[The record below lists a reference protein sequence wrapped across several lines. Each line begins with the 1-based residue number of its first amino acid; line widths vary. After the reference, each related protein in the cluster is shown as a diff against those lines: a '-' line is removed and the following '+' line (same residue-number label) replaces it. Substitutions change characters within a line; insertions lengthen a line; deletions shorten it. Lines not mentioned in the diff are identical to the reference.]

1 MSAHAMPEHWTEL
14 NTAKKQGQLCLA
26 EVDSI
31 KSSCAKNCVNDQV
44 GNCSNCYEKVLDRIR
59 QRYMDSQGREWFTG
73 RKAFLHELEGLFEEA
88 KARKRSVR
96 SIEARIESEKE
107 AWYRWVLRTYPDFI
121 TTTVQLANQEE
132 HRLMLDNPGQPRA
145 ELVGK
150 MLEGIG
156 KPADWPLSV
165 EAFAERVAA
174 VQDNAEELK
183 KLYMAEFFHDKSSGL
198 VLDSAQQYLDEYRH
212 SDSLTLEGIMDRV
225 ASDLKATRSSQSLR
239 DKHTRRLGELRRART
254 AFEQHKKLAKG
265 RLSSKNAP
273 SAPSGMLQ
281 NPPACLVCGKTV
293 DYKELLSCSFCQAM
307 AHMGGRKNLTVYCT
321 EECYH
326 IGHNEHVE
334 EEHSCE
340 AGEKCVQLEDKDV
353 EMNDGTCAELV
364 EDTARLQSHSRTPG
378 PSKSFSIDFAVPR
391 PEADDSFA
399 ALHGSHEAFV
409 DRLFQEDADLD
420 MSEPSHSSRA
430 LPTPS
435 ASSTHSIQEFQGT
448 PSFNLASAEA
458 LLTSFRSMLGYFPC
472 ILLPH
477 DATVPRLA
485 ATRPFVLLAI
495 LAAASGSRTLQ
506 GHNLYDDEFRK
517 VLGLKFVAGGERSL
531 ELLQGILIYCAWYPF
546 HLRPK
551 NKQAIQ
557 YLRMAGDLI
566 HDLELDEPLTT
577 QHELRVHVA
586 TDQQLDGIR
595 AHLGYIY
602 IISTFA
608 ATWQGKRGLAVAFT
622 SWTNVC
628 CDILEE
634 NAQDDGDLVL
644 STLYHLSSIL
654 YEASEATQKC
664 KDQSEQHSRLILSGL
679 GLQFREL
686 QARLPPAAADS
697 PPVTM
702 QTMFMEFYLDGGL
715 ILSLPRPGSPLLRV
729 GPFPPTAFKLY
740 DASRKLGEF
749 LEHVSS
755 LEEASFLAFS
765 LSDWTRLILAIIQ
778 ALRLSFDQP
787 QGAEHDSST
796 ARSELQFGRF
806 LSKMCQETNI
816 TPASRGVDVLSA
828 FRVVLGVVEKK
839 YERRLLA
846 VEQAQPAAKSMH
858 HRCPML
864 DGSLKQFL
872 PLWDAEF
879 GPMPMPQA
887 PSRPSEAAAP
897 PMFHDLWATMTMGW
911 TSDDNAFEDGNSD
924 PKSSSAWR
932 VTSEARSV

>member
-602 IISTFA
+602 IIST
-608 ATWQGKRGLAVAFT
+608 
-622 SWTNVC
+622 
-628 CDILEE
+628 
-634 NAQDDGDLVL
+634 
-644 STLYHLSSIL
+644 
-654 YEASEATQKC
+654 
-664 KDQSEQHSRLILSGL
+664 
-679 GLQFREL
+679 
-686 QARLPPAAADS
+686 LPPAAADS